1 MSRILKRPMFR
12 IGGSAND
19 GIMSMAAPR
28 KNYQDGNE
36 NPLSENNLMERVSTL
51 SRFAGEGRSEK
62 NRLLDLLLEGS
73 LNLASGAGAG
83 AGKNIG
89 QALAL
94 SFKEPAKSYAKGKQS
109 EEDFQRQLKL
119 AAVTGAMS
127 LNDQMQ
133 LAKLKLSAEAGK
145 EQEQRKK
152 ELMQQQSLSYTQA
165 STHQNFL
172 NQANTI
178 SKSTGLPVMTDPIT
192 LTFTKGKLQLANAK
206 NQREGIYFDPKN
218 NKYVKIRSG
227 TAIIGDNIG
236 EIMRPENQAVSQQ
249 SYRDFIDEELA
260 KKRRAKTEA
269 EGYTS
274 FDSSSP

>member
-36 NPLSENNLMERVSTL
+36 NPTSENNLMERVSTL

-73 LNLASGAGAG
+73 LNLAGGAG

-109 EEDFQRQLKL
+109 EEDFQRQLRL

-127 LNDQMQ
+127 LSDQMQ

-145 EQEQRKK
+145 DQEQRKK

-227 TAIIGDNIG
+227 TAIIGDNIE
-236 EIMRPENQAVSQQ
+236 EIMRPENKAVSQQ

-260 KKRRAKTEA
+260 KKRREKIEA

>member
-28 KNYQDGNE
+28 KNYENGNE

-73 LNLASGAGAG
+73 LNLAGGAG

-127 LNDQMQ
+127 LSDQMQ
-133 LAKLKLSAEAGK
+133 LAKLKLSADAGK

-152 ELMQQQSLSYTQA
+152 ELMQQYSLTYNRA
-165 STHQNFL
+165 STLQNFL

-178 SKSTGLPVMTDPIT
+178 SKATGLPVMEDPIT

-236 EIMRPENQAVSQQ
+236 EIMKPENQAVSQQ
-249 SYRDFIDEELA
+249 SYREFINEELA
-260 KKRRAKTEA
+260 KKQRAKTEA